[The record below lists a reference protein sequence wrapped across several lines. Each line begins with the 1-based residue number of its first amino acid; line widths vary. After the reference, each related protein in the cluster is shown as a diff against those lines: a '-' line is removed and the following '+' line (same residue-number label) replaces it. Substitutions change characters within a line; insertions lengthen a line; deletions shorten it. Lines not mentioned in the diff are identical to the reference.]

1 MKTIVFAMLL
11 AMFVSPAYSQTD
23 SVRIWITPEQEAK
36 VFRLMEDFRAV
47 QVGYAFLEQDNKKLR
62 LQNDSLRNLIFEIRQ
77 KVDSLHKV
85 LYRDSAKISHLQDQL
100 QRSYKI
106 VATKDATAKKW
117 ERRYYENIK
126 YRKVFVFNSARK
138 WVEILISAA
147 CFGGAMYGVMILTR

>member
-11 AMFVSPAYSQTD
+11 AMFASPAYSQTD

-47 QVGYAFLEQDNKKLR
+47 QMGYAFLEQENKQLR

-126 YRKVFVFNSARK
+126 YRKVFVFNSAQK
-138 WVEILISAA
+138 WVEIVISAA